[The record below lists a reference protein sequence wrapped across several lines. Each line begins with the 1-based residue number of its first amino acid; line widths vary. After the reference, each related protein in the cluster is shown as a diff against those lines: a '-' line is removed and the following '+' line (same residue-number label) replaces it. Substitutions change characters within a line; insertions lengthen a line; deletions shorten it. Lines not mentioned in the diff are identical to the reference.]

1 MRFFYLIIFVVLTS
15 MGSVVPSLS
24 IPRDASHRFLSE
36 GIFDGGKAVRA
47 NVENLR
53 FSKHNKEGFERWV
66 FDFSDATTG
75 TIGSVAPQFQVRYLK
90 AEKLA
95 KPEGGLITL
104 APARIVIAFK
114 GVSKNG
120 LNRAKLEKL
129 TRRSSL
135 VKEIVSYPPIEDG
148 DIAIEMVLKDSFP
161 FYTHQPLTQEGRLVI
176 DIAPNS

>member
-1 MRFFYLIIFVVLTS
+1 MRILYLTIFVAVTS
-15 MGSVVPSLS
+15 MGAVGPSLS

-66 FDFSDATTG
+66 FDFSDSTTG
-75 TIGSVAPQFQVRYLK
+75 TTGLVAPQFQVRYLK
-90 AEKLA
+90 ADKIA
-95 KPEGGLITL
+95 KPEGGLVTL
-104 APARIVIAFK
+104 APAKIVIAFK

-120 LNRAKLEKL
+120 LNRTKIDKLVRKS
-129 TRRSSL
+129 TL
-135 VKEIVSYPPIEDG
+135 VKEIISYPPIENG
-148 DIAIEMVLKDSFP
+148 DLAIEMVLKDSFP
-161 FYTHQPLTQEGRLVI
+161 FYTHQPLTQEGRLVV